1 VHRIIAL
8 IVVAA
13 ASAAVLVG
21 CSASGSS
28 GSRHELYDSLD
39 GLVAA
44 SEVIVTGTVTQQVG
58 SGTTIST
65 VEVGE
70 ALLPSGFGTATIT
83 VRELGPPVLAVGD
96 EYLLFLVPTELQGV
110 PADEY
115 FVTGAQAGI
124 YRSDDDAWVRA
135 LTDTGDT
142 LPERITLDDVR
153 QAASA
158 G

>member
-1 VHRIIAL
+1 MRVR
-8 IVVAA
+8 
-13 ASAAVLVG
+13 VLVAGALVLALSG
-21 CSASGSS
+21 CVQSGSS

-39 GLVAA
+39 SLVAA
-44 SEVIVTGTVTQQVG
+44 TEVIVTGTVTEQVG

-70 ALLPSGFGTATIT
+70 ALLPLGFATTTIT
-83 VRELGPPVLAVGD
+83 VRELGPPLLAVGD

-110 PADEY
+110 SADEY

-124 YRSDDDAWVRA
+124 YRADGDDWVRA

-142 LPERITLDDVR
+142 LPERIALDDVR
-153 QAASA
+153 DAT